1 MDGIDLSLLKTFLA
15 TYRSGSLTAA
25 ARQVGLS
32 QPTVTAQIRTL
43 EQQVGQQLFRRL
55 PRGVVP
61 TTVADELAAEAA
73 PHVDALVA
81 IGERGF
87 ADRTHPFTKPMHLGG
102 PAELTGT
109 RVLRSLAPLIHQ
121 GLKLR
126 VTLGLAD
133 DLLAGLPEGRFDLV
147 VSSIRPRGR
156 AIAAVPLIDEE
167 FVLVA
172 SPETAAGIDDE
183 RLTREGP
190 AALRQVPLISY
201 AEDLP
206 IIRRYWRTVFGTR
219 PAHSPAIVVPDLR
232 AVLTAVLAG
241 AGVSVLPRYLC
252 AAELADGTLTP
263 LLEPEI
269 PPINTLYLACRAGTQ
284 DSPSIA
290 AIRAHLLADARA
302 W

>member
-1 MDGIDLSLLKTFLA
+1 MDLSLLKTFLA
-15 TYRSGSLTAA
+15 TYRTGSLTAA

-87 ADRTHPFTKPMHLGG
+87 ADHARPFTRPVHLGG

-109 RVLRSLAPLIHQ
+109 RVLASLTPLIRQ

-133 DLLAGLPEGRFDLV
+133 DLLAGLPEGRFDVV

-156 AIAAVPLIDEE
+156 AIVSVPLTDEE

-172 SPETAAGIDDE
+172 APRTAAGVDGE
-183 RLTREGP
+183 QLAREGP
-190 AALRQVPLISY
+190 AALRHLPLISY

-232 AVLTAVLAG
+232 AVLTAVVADAG
-241 AGVSVLPRYLC
+241 ISVLPRYLC

-284 DSPSIA
+284 DTPAIA
-290 AIRAHLLADARA
+290 ALRGHLLDAA
-302 W
+302 HTW

>member
-1 MDGIDLSLLKTFLA
+1 MDLSLLKTFLA
-15 TYRSGSLTAA
+15 TYRTGSLTAA

-87 ADRTHPFTKPMHLGG
+87 ADHARPFTRPVHLGG

-109 RVLRSLAPLIHQ
+109 RVLASLTPLIRQ

-133 DLLAGLPEGRFDLV
+133 DLLAGLPEGRFDVV

-156 AIAAVPLIDEE
+156 AIVSVPLTDEE

-172 SPETAAGIDDE
+172 APRTAAGLDGE
-183 RLTREGP
+183 RLAREGP
-190 AALRQVPLISY
+190 AALRHLPLISY

-232 AVLTAVLAG
+232 AVLTAVVADAG
-241 AGVSVLPRYLC
+241 ISVLPRYLC

-284 DSPSIA
+284 DTPAVA
-290 AIRAHLLADARA
+290 ALRGHLLDAART